1 MKISTIRF
9 NLKFFNAD
17 GGEEVVRTLDDLRSK
32 FNLSD
37 LYDYFKA
44 GDLAR
49 WLTSINRQELA
60 EAVVTVSG
68 KTSSHDQVCGLRDVL
83 NIPIDNTEV
92 DQFVSL
98 LERQNQFR
106 EKKSVPASS
115 SKVGKSYMV
124 LVDDVFVATD
134 FLTIKKRLSVFTEDE
149 VFEERFLRD
158 VMYGGFYTSD
168 GDVYIL
174 VMLAVLGHK
183 QWRKYLYH
191 IANIRLFYVANE
203 KSTQKDYLLV
213 RNSRGVKRR
222 LEMHKFNG
230 KLLNRCCRDR
240 SNSHGRSFPEGTY
253 TKESSVAE
261 SMYDQVFSIYD
272 DLGNPSGCLG
282 AMIDEFI
289 SW

>member
-1 MKISTIRF
+1 VKVTSIRF

-44 GDLAR
+44 GDLSR
-49 WLTSINRQELA
+49 WLSSINRQELA
-60 EAVVTVSG
+60 KAVVTVSG

-83 NIPIDNTEV
+83 NLPIDNTEV

-98 LERQNQFR
+98 LERQNKLL
-106 EKKSVPASS
+106 ETKSVPASS
-115 SKVGKSYMV
+115 IKVGKSYME

-149 VFEERFLRD
+149 AFEEKFLRD

-168 GDVYIL
+168 RDVDIL

-203 KSTQKDYLLV
+203 YSTQKDYLLV
-213 RNSRGVKRR
+213 RNSRGAKRR
-222 LEMHKFNG
+222 LEMHNFNG

-240 SNSHGRSFPEGTY
+240 SNSHDRSFPEGTY
-253 TKESSVAE
+253 TKERFLAE
-261 SMYDQVFSIYD
+261 SMYDKVFSIYD

-282 AMIDEFI
+282 TMIDEFI